1 MRGRSREK
9 REGRVGAA
17 SYAVWLAEAEFAAYV
32 RHVASYHGDNMDDG
46 LSWISNLIG
55 ENKLGGGFALR

>member
-1 MRGRSREK
+1 M
-9 REGRVGAA
+9 GAA